1 MVTDAHASVLEARVS
16 EETAERCWGQVKW
29 TL

>member
-1 MVTDAHASVLEARVS
+1 MVTDAHASVLLTRVVAG
-16 EETAERCWGQVKW
+16 TALRCCGQVKW